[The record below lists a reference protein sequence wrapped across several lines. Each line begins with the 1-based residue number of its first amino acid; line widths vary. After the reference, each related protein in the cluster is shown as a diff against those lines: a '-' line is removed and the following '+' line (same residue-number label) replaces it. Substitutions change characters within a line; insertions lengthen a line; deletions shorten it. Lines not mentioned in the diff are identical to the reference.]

1 MVIVKSE
8 GSMERSNKIIDIQ
21 ESIRNHKHF
30 NLMTHDFAEG
40 VWEMYTSNSSFFTYF
55 LKKERITTFN
65 LLMSYI
71 FSDGVSSLSEF
82 YHLCDKNKF
91 SGKNNAIDFVDYMV
105 HSGRV
110 FFIKGNDRRKKI
122 PKLTKKGREDLDYLF
137 SKKLNPLSLYDSTID
152 CKFLLSDGFYKS
164 YFSKLNFEIFNA
176 LRWELDSTF
185 FDKKYLLEI
194 QSKSAG
200 LTMLMKILL
209 DIRYDH
215 VNIGSPVRISYFK
228 NLSYDMGISI
238 SHVQNLVMLLMEG
251 GGVEK
256 IGVKYVIKGELV
268 KGIEHVISLILA
280 MNYFFI
286 NFSA

>member
-1 MVIVKSE
+1 M
-8 GSMERSNKIIDIQ
+8 GRSNKIVDIQ
-21 ESIRNHKHF
+21 ESIKNHKHF
-30 NLMTHDFAEG
+30 NLMTRDFAEG
-40 VWEMYTSNSSFFTYF
+40 VWEMYTSNSSFFSYF

-82 YHLCDKNKF
+82 YNLCEKNKF

-105 HSGRV
+105 HNGRIV
-110 FFIKGNDRRKKI
+110 FTKGNDRRKKI

-137 SKKLNPLSLYDSTID
+137 LKKLKSLSLYDSTID
-152 CKFLLSDGFYKS
+152 CKFLLSDVFYKN
-164 YFSKLNFEIFNA
+164 YFSKRNFEIFNA
-176 LRWELDSTF
+176 LREELDLTF

-209 DIRYDH
+209 DVRYGD
-215 VNIGSPVRISYFK
+215 VNIGNPVSSSYFK
-228 NLSYDMGISI
+228 NFSHEMGISI
-238 SHVQNLVMLLMEG
+238 SHVQNLVVLLVEG

-256 IGVKYVIKGELV
+256 IGVKYIIREKLV

-286 NFSA
+286 NYRI